1 MKKETIHNYKLNS
14 SNMKFPHSPNKMEI
28 ANNQRISRISKCC
41 LWFQKVVKSMI
52 SSNFAIFEISK
63 MVKNENEAKL
73 AKIVHTNSPL
83 EPKTS
88 KTAKS
93 LIIRTFFRIFRG
105 QLVWGHQDFNMKMMP
120 NHSNCSVR
128 TNLFRSRIIV
138 LKNIFFWN
146 KFIEK
151 QSILHLSKSG
161 RPTPKTREVLSF
173 FRWTSENW
181 YFEFT
186 WDYTVVFTVF
196 GVRVGKKVVK
206 SLTLEA
212 CKIKT
217 KKKQEKS
224 CIEPLRLVP

>member
-1 MKKETIHNYKLNS
+1 MET
-14 SNMKFPHSPNKMEI
+14 
-28 ANNQRISRISKCC
+28 ANNQRNSKMSKCC

-138 LKNIFFWN
+138 LKYIFFWN

-151 QSILHLSKSG
+151 QSILRLSKSG
-161 RPTPKTREVLSF
+161 RPTPKTREVL
-173 FRWTSENW
+173 
-181 YFEFT
+181 
-186 WDYTVVFTVF
+186 
-196 GVRVGKKVVK
+196 
-206 SLTLEA
+206 
-212 CKIKT
+212 
-217 KKKQEKS
+217 
-224 CIEPLRLVP
+224 